1 MPEKTFKQV
10 CECEN
15 CGNEAEMTITC
26 SLESEDVKPVAK
38 PVVSA
43 QTDDEAKG
51 KTRGNAIC
59 SQCGGEADMW
69 IDY

>member
-26 SLESEDVKPVAK
+26 TLETEDARPVAK
-38 PVVSA
+38 PAGSET
-43 QTDDEAKG
+43 TDDETKG
-51 KTRGNAIC
+51 KTKGSGVC
-59 SQCGGEADMW
+59 SQCGNEADMW

>member
-1 MPEKTFKQV
+1 MPEKTFKQI
-10 CECEN
+10 CECVN

-26 SLESEDVKPVAK
+26 TLESEDARPVAK
-38 PVVSA
+38 PVVSET
-43 QTDDEAKG
+43 TDDETKSKTKG
-51 KTRGNAIC
+51 SAVC

>member
-1 MPEKTFKQV
+1 MPKKTFKQV

-26 SLESEDVKPVAK
+26 TLESEDAKPVAK
-38 PVVSA
+38 PAVSDS
-43 QTDDEAKG
+43 TDDKAKG
-51 KTRGNAIC
+51 KTKGSAVC
-59 SQCGGEADMW
+59 SQCGNEADMW